1 MDQSTLFNLALG
13 LTPPWEV
20 WSVRFSLEKRRLDIS
35 IGFPMGSL
43 FTCPVCGSKG
53 AKAYDT
59 NEQSWRHL
67 NFFQHEAWL
76 TARVPRVECDKGCGV
91 KKIDVPWARPGS
103 GFTLLFEALIMAMVK
118 EMPVAQVAELLGVH
132 DTRLWRII
140 NHYVPKAR
148 ESMEFSKVEWVG
160 MDETASK
167 RGHNYISLFFNMENG
182 QLLFA
187 TPGRDKE
194 TVKAFAEDL
203 TAHKGKPEQVKE
215 ACCDM
220 SPAFITGV
228 TENFP
233 NANITFDRFHIMKL
247 INEAVDQV
255 RRDEAKSEPLLAKT
269 RYIWLKNQ
277 HNLTAKQ
284 EKTLASLKDLKLK
297 TARAYHM
304 RLAFQDLFQCSTR
317 ESGEAFLKRWYFWAT
332 HSRLPPMIAVAK
344 TIKRHWDGVI
354 NWFHSQLTTGL
365 VEGFNSLLQAAKSR
379 ARGYRTTANLI
390 TMAYLIGGQLNFNQP
405 T

>member
-1 MDQSTLFNLALG
+1 
-13 LTPPWEV
+13 
-20 WSVRFSLEKRRLDIS
+20 
-35 IGFPMGSL
+35 
-43 FTCPVCGSKG
+43 
-53 AKAYDT
+53 
-59 NEQSWRHL
+59 
-67 NFFQHEAWL
+67 
-76 TARVPRVECDKGCGV
+76 
-91 KKIDVPWARPGS
+91 
-103 GFTLLFEALIMAMVK
+103 MAMVK